1 MRRHRLLGL
10 LQPEVDHRA
19 EFGLLLRVAVDARYP
34 EPGNL
39 LLPLHRGGDAL
50 SAEAVPQVPRPEGAL
65 QAVQGPAICRRAV
78 ALLPLR
84 WLVECRRL
92 PQLSRRAAFPDL
104 LDAAEAVAG
113 KIGAGPGPSVEP
125 EWLQLNLVGVAV
137 MAGIS
142 TSTMS
147 ASPAAD
153 PVEAEMSAGVVL
165 VL

>member
-19 EFGLLLRVAVDARYP
+19 EFGLLLRVAVDAPYP

-50 SAEAVPQVPRPEGAL
+50 STEAVPQVPRPEGAL
-65 QAVQGPAICRRAV
+65 QAVQGRRAV

-92 PQLSRRAAFPDL
+92 PRLSRRAAFPDL
-104 LDAAEAVAG
+104 LGAAEAVAG

-125 EWLQLNLVGVAV
+125 EWLPLNLVGVAV

-153 PVEAEMSAGVVL
+153 PVEAKMLAGVVL
-165 VL
+165 LL